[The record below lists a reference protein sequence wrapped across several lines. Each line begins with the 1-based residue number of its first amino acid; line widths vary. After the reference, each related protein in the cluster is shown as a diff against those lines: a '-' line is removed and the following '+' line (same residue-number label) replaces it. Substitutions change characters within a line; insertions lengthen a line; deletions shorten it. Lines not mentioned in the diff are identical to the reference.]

1 LNRIKLIDEI
11 LDYERIRLL
20 RIGKGLSQE
29 MLATKSELSTN
40 FIGNI
45 ERGKSDISLKSL
57 AQIAFALDTEPY
69 ALIRMKQAVDI
80 NELISNKDEKTSNM
94 LSQIV
99 YMLKTFEKIEIS
111 SVYLVTKIIFDT
123 KFGAEGCIY

>member
-1 LNRIKLIDEI
+1 MNRIKLIDEI

-20 RIGKGLSQE
+20 RVGKGLSQE